1 MSRSLFFTMLKVHG
15 KSIASY
21 TIGSTFYLLLIV
33 MIYPSVSNVKG
44 LNDIIAA
51 MPENFLKAFGIE
63 GGLSSLSDF
72 LAGEYY
78 GLLLLVILSIYCMT
92 TATGSLAKLVDNG
105 SMAYLLATP
114 NSRVKISFTQAVLGI
129 VGLFIIIGVTTLAGI
144 LGGEYLIET
153 SDFDKMAFIQMNV
166 AAFFLFFVI
175 SSYSFFF
182 SALMNDE
189 KKALSLPAA
198 LTIVFYACDLIGK
211 MSEKFEWMR
220 SLSLF
225 SLFNPIEI
233 GRGNEDI
240 FMFCILFGLIGIAI
254 YTLSILIFSKR
265 DLPL

>member
-1 MSRSLFFTMLKVHG
+1 MSRALFFTMLKGHG
-15 KSIASY
+15 KSISSY

-44 LNDIIAA
+44 LNDIIAS

-78 GLLLLVILSIYCMT
+78 GLLLLVILSIYCIT

-114 NSRVKISFTQAVLGI
+114 NSRVKIAITQAM
-129 VGLFIIIGVTTLAGI
+129 VGVTGLVTILGVTTLAGI
-144 LGGEYLIET
+144 LGGTYLIET
-153 SDFDKMAFIQMNV
+153 SDFDVIAFVQMNV

-182 SALMNDE
+182 SSLMNDE
-189 KKALSLPAA
+189 KKALSIPAV
-198 LTIVFYACDLIGK
+198 LTVIFYALDLIGK

-220 SLSLF
+220 NLSLF

-240 FMFCILFGLIGIAI
+240 LAFCIIFGSIAI
-254 YTLSILIFSKR
+254 LIYSISIWL
-265 DLPL
+265 L